1 MPLRA
6 GTHPWLVISVTG
18 RSSPPLTDADQTC
31 IWPPWLLR
39 KSTRVRSTDSCGQSP
54 PSPVKRTAAPPSTD
68 AFQMDSGRSGVE
80 INPVAIPRPER
91 IRSVGRSRGKSPR
104 RPSVPVHD
112 VEFGIAGS
120 AQIEDDPAT
129 IWRPA
134 CPPNPRP
141 SEESQLDGIRSIA
154 VAHPDLRA

>member
-54 PSPVKRTAAPPSTD
+54 PSPVKRTAAPPSID
-68 AFQMDSGRSGVE
+68 AFQMDSGRWKAE
-80 INPVAIPRPER
+80 PRFVR
-91 IRSVGRSRGKSPR
+91 
-104 RPSVPVHD
+104 
-112 VEFGIAGS
+112 
-120 AQIEDDPAT
+120 
-129 IWRPA
+129 
-134 CPPNPRP
+134 
-141 SEESQLDGIRSIA
+141 SEEHTS
-154 VAHPDLRA
+154 DLQSRFDLVCRILLEKKKK